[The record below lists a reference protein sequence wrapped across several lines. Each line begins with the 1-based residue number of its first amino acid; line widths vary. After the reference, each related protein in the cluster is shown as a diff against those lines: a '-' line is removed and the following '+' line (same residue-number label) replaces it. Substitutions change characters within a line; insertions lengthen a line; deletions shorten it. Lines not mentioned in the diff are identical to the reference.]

1 MPRLF
6 HQPPKYRLHR
16 STNQA
21 VISFFGKV
29 IQLGPYGSEQSHE
42 RYQEFVGEWK
52 ARRHR
57 EAAQPEL
64 TTEERL
70 VAGITAES
78 LRQKWKQRL
87 QVSLYELIV
96 VYQRHADEYYRKNG
110 KVTREAELIKEVL
123 TLLGKKHGRD
133 KLCDFGPVEL
143 DNFRDDLITD
153 KDWSRLHINKQIVRV
168 IAMFKWAAKKEICS
182 GEIHTQL
189 KALGGLKKGRTTA
202 RESKGVTCVDDA
214 IVDRTLPHLP
224 EIVADMVRLQ
234 RLTGARPGEICALR
248 PQDLD
253 RTGAVWL
260 YRPGA
265 HKTEH
270 HDKHRL
276 IALGPKAQSI
286 LQPFLLRAADSYC
299 FSPAESE
306 RRRQQKRAEQR
317 TTPLRKRDA
326 TRRKSPGRPGV
337 ADCYSSDTY
346 RHAVQRVCKRL
357 DIEKWTPNQLRHTAA
372 TEIRKQFGLEAAQVV
387 CGHQT
392 ADVTQVYAERDIAL
406 AIQVAKAVG

>member
-29 IQLGPYGSEQSHE
+29 IQLGPYGSEQSHQ
-42 RYQEFVGEWK
+42 RYQELVGEWK
-52 ARRHR
+52 ARRHA
-57 EAAQPEL
+57 EAAQPEP
-64 TTEERL
+64 TDDERL
-70 VAGITAES
+70 VAAITPDS
-78 LRQKWKQRL
+78 LRQKWKQGL

-96 VYQRHADEYYRKNG
+96 VYRRHASEYYRKNE
-110 KVTREAELIKEVL
+110 KITREAELIHEVL
-123 TLLGKKHGRD
+123 APLGKKHGRD
-133 KLCDFGPVEL
+133 KLSDFGPVEL
-143 DNFRDDLITD
+143 DNFRDDLISD
-153 KDWSRLHINKQIVRV
+153 FNWSRKHINKQIVRV

-182 GEIHTQL
+182 GEIHIQL
-189 KALGGLKKGRTTA
+189 KALGGLKKGRTVA
-202 RESKGVTCVDDA
+202 RESQGVSCVADS
-214 IVDRTLPHLP
+214 IVDETIPHLP

-234 RLTGARPGEICALR
+234 RLTGARPGEICSLR

-253 RTGAVWL
+253 RTGQVWL
-260 YRPGA
+260 YCPGA

-270 HDKHRL
+270 HEKHRI
-276 IALGPKAQSI
+276 IAIGPQAQEL
-286 LQPFLLRAADSYC
+286 LQPYLLRAADSYC
-299 FSPAESE
+299 FSPKESE
-306 RRRQQKRAEQR
+306 RRRHQKRADER
-317 TTPLRKRDA
+317 TTPLRKRDLH
-326 TRRKSPGRPGV
+326 RKRSPGRPGV

-346 RHAVQRVCKRL
+346 RHAIQRACKRL
-357 DIEKWTPNQLRHTAA
+357 GIEKWSPNQLRHTAA

-392 ADVTQVYAERDIAL
+392 ADVTQVYAERDLDL